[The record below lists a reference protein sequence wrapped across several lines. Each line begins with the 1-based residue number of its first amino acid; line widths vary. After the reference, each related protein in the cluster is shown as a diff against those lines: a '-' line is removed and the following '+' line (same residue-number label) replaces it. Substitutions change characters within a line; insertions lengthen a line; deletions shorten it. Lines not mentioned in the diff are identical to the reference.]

1 MKPLAGNRG
10 ERVDEVHGGS
20 DGTNGGVQDR
30 DFGTVTRGELVRL
43 GGALL
48 LGAALAFPAAS
59 WIAGPRETAAPR
71 PRPPGAERRAMF
83 SPDVRGDPY
92 MLDQLQQQVEALEAH
107 CRRAGEMCAEARGA
121 RARYED
127 LAARP

>member
-1 MKPLAGNRG
+1 M
-10 ERVDEVHGGS
+10 
-20 DGTNGGVQDR
+20 
-30 DFGTVTRGELVRL
+30 TRGEAVRL

-48 LGAALAFPAAS
+48 VGMALAFP
-59 WIAGPRETAAPR
+59 IARMVAGERAAPPAR
-71 PRPPGAERRAMF
+71 AVAERRAMF

-92 MLDQLQQQVEALEAH
+92 VLDQLQQQVEALEAH

-121 RARYED
+121 RARYEE